1 MSQDQ
6 LILAIDAGGTST
18 RALVATADGTLLGH
32 GRGGP
37 ANHILSGWDTARA
50 SIIAA
55 ITQTCTAARIQL
67 PAIACAVTGSAGV
80 GPNGEGCEIVESLL
94 AQLLPR
100 ARVRAVGDMVT
111 AFWGALAADS
121 GIVVAAGTGSV
132 CYGRSPNGSACQ
144 VGGWGHIMGDEGS
157 AYDIAIR
164 ALRAGAQASDGR
176 GPQTA
181 LTDGIPGALGAGNL
195 VEVALRVYSEPMTRE
210 AVARLATTVYETA
223 AAGDT
228 VARALLT
235 AAGIDLGRC
244 ALAALRALGLEAHAI
259 TVAYTGAV
267 FDAGSFIT
275 DAFGSTITSEC
286 PRVSIAPAEFPPVV
300 GAFKLGLREL
310 GIPFIPA
317 TAAALRATLATEQ
330 A

>member
-18 RALVATADGTLLGH
+18 RALVTAANGTVLGH

-55 ITQTCTAARIQL
+55 ITQTCSAAGIQL
-67 PAIACAVTGSAGV
+67 PEVTCAAAGSAGV

-94 AQLLPR
+94 AEMLPR
-100 ARVRAVGDMVT
+100 ARVRAVGDMVA
-111 AFWGALAADS
+111 AFWGALAGDS
-121 GIVVAAGTGSV
+121 GVVVAAGTGSV
-132 CYGRSPNGSACQ
+132 CYGRSPNGNTCQ

-157 AYDIAIR
+157 AYDIAVR
-164 ALRAGAQASDGR
+164 ALRAGAQATDGR

-181 LTDGIPGALGAGNL
+181 LAERLATALAAGNL
-195 VEVALRVYSEPMTRE
+195 VEVAVRVYGEPMTRQSI
-210 AVARLATTVYETA
+210 ARLATTVYETA
-223 AAGDT
+223 AAGDP

-235 AAGIDLGRC
+235 EAGIDLGRC
-244 ALAALRALGLEAHAI
+244 ALAALRALGLVGHAT

-267 FDAGSFIT
+267 FDAGAFIA
-275 DAFGSTITSEC
+275 DAFRNAITSAC
-286 PRVSIAPAEFPPVV
+286 PSVCIVPAEFPPVV
-300 GAFKLGLREL
+300 GALKLGLLEL
-310 GIPFIPA
+310 GIPFTPA
-317 TAAALRATLATEQ
+317 TAATLRAALPTEQ